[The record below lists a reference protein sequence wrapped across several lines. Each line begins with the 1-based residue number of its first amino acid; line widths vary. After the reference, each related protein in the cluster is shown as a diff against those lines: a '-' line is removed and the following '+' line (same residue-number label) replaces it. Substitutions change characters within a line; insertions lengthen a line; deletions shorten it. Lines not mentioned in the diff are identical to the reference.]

1 MDDAAH
7 DPKAGERSYY
17 AQLGE
22 AGLAH
27 ARAKPFSDDECGRH
41 LSNFGALLQLL
52 GKPPLRVLDCG
63 CGTGWT
69 SLFLARAGHRVT
81 GLDISADAIAIARQ
95 TASEAG
101 IPGVEFVAE
110 DYESFSPRE
119 AFDVV
124 LFYDALHHAEDE
136 VAALRVAYRAL
147 KKGGLLIAVEPGEG
161 HGASEGAIHAV
172 KTYGVH
178 EKDMPPKKVW
188 ALSKRLGF
196 SQKLFLPYPH
206 EWSRAAYRKDFSGDA
221 SSLALF
227 GERLWGWFRALTMI
241 GRARRAGLLLMW
253 K

>member
-1 MDDAAH
+1 MDASEH

-41 LSNFGALLQLL
+41 LSNFGALLQML
-52 GKPPLRVLDCG
+52 GKPPLRILDCG

-69 SLFLARAGHRVT
+69 SIFLARAGHRVT
-81 GLDISADAIAIARQ
+81 GLDISNDAIVIAREM
-95 TASEAG
+95 AAEAKLRE
-101 IPGVEFVAE
+101 IEFVAE
-110 DYESFSPRE
+110 DYETFSANG

-136 VAALRVAYRAL
+136 IAALRVAYRAL
-147 KKGGLLIAVEPGEG
+147 KKGGLLVAVEPGEG
-161 HGASEGAIHAV
+161 HGSSEGALHAV

-178 EKDMPPKKVW
+178 EKDMPPRKVW
-188 ALSKRLGF
+188 ALGKQIGF
-196 SQKLFLPYPH
+196 TQKLFLPYPH
-206 EWSRAAYRKDFSGDA
+206 EWARAAYRKDFRGEASG
-221 SSLALF
+221 SALF
-227 GERLWGWFRALTMI
+227 GERMWGWVRAMTMI
-241 GRARRAGLLLMW
+241 GRARRAGMLLMW